1 MIRSTDPIR
10 GLAAAI
16 AAQDAAKAKP
26 KPTQTTG
33 EVVTLILP
41 LPAKSLSPNAR
52 DCHWV
57 IDIAKRIHRDR
68 ARWATYDAIA
78 GATPRWLA
86 ATIQA
91 TFYHAQHRV
100 RDQMNLIG
108 SLKAYEDGIVD
119 AGLLADD
126 EGVTWLP
133 VIRRIDRDNPRLVL
147 TITRQDEIATA
158 AAARECAGEAGEKME
173 DEA

>member
-1 MIRSTDPIR
+1 MKPIRSTDPPPHVRDEVRRWMR
-10 GLAAAI
+10 G
-16 AAQDAAKAKP
+16 KSSPEAKP
-26 KPTQTTG
+26 VLGTG
-33 EVVTLILP
+33 ETITLILL
-41 LPAKSLSPNAR
+41 LPAKCLSPNAR
-52 DCHWV
+52 VHPFV
-57 IDIAKRIHRDR
+57 LAKAKRIHRDR

-78 GATPRWLA
+78 GKTPRWLA

-91 TFYHAQHRV
+91 TFYHPQRRV

-133 VIRRIDRDNPRLVL
+133 AIRCIDRDNPRLVL
-147 TITRQDEIATA
+147 TITRQEI
-158 AAARECAGEAGEKME
+158 KP
-173 DEA
+173 

>member
-1 MIRSTDPIR
+1 MKAIRSTDILNKLDPAR
-10 GLAAAI
+10 RANVRRQMAGKPSP
-16 AAQDAAKAKP
+16 AAKPDA
-26 KPTQTTG
+26 G
-33 EVVTLILP
+33 MSESVTITLP

-52 DCHWV
+52 VYRWEIHK
-57 IDIAKRIHRDR
+57 ATAIHRDR

-78 GATPRWLA
+78 GTTPRWLA

-91 TFYHAQHRV
+91 TFYHAQRRV

-108 SLKAYEDGIVD
+108 SMKAYEDGIVD

-133 VIRRIDRDNPRLVL
+133 PIRLIDRDDPRVVLVV
-147 TITRQDEIATA
+147 TRQEATSE
-158 AAARECAGEAGEKME
+158 RGV
-173 DEA
+173 